1 MGVFKIAQLLD
12 GDTNNVV
19 ITGGLVPKGAYDN
32 GTDYAVGDSVDYL
45 GSSYVM
51 FVNATAGTLP
61 TDTTKWQVIA
71 NKGATGATGATGAA
85 GATGA
90 TGQGVPT
97 GGTTGQALVKAS
109 NTNYDTAWSSAG
121 AGDMTAA
128 VYDPQA
134 IVGDAF
140 DQDNMTDGTTNK
152 NYTATEE
159 TKLAGIETSADVT
172 DAGNV
177 GSSIHGATAK
187 TTPVDADTMPLID
200 SAASNVL
207 KKVTWANVKAILK
220 SYFDTLYQA
229 VGSYITASSTDTL
242 TNKTI
247 DANGTGNNIS
257 NIEVAD
263 LATGVLDADLTSVAG
278 TDTTIPSAKATKTAL
293 DLKAPLASP
302 TFTGIVTLP
311 TGLTGVVRTD
321 SGVVSVD
328 TDVTDIVAAAST
340 IAAGKV
346 ELATDAETNTGTD
359 TGRAITPSNLEAWEG
374 SAQVT
379 TVGTLATGNA
389 TGIVSAASD
398 ITAGKVELATTAET
412 ETGTDTGRAVTP
424 DGLHDMAT
432 LAGAGWFLDEDDMVS
447 NSAVKTS
454 SQQAIK
460 AYVDANSGGT
470 VDTANT
476 PNANEYA
483 RFTDADTIE
492 GRTEAE
498 FKADMNLE
506 IGTDV
511 QAYSANLDEYAAVNP
526 TAAGLALLDDL
537 DASAQRTTL
546 GLVIGTNVQAYDA
559 ELAAV
564 AGLTSAADKGIQFTG
579 AGTAGTYDLTTAGKA
594 LLDDANA
601 AAQLVTLGVTST
613 AAELNILDGATLDVT
628 ELNYVDGVTSAIQT
642 QLDAKVA
649 KSTYDAHTV
658 LYATTDNTPVALTV
672 GEQTVVGRATGGN
685 IAAIAID
692 SDLSSVSGSDD
703 TIPSAKA
710 TKAMGDLK
718 LPLAGGTM
726 SGNITLGE
734 NTSVALDPAGSA
746 DGKYSGI
753 TVTGTGGATI
763 AFGDLVTLDKDDSR
777 WELVDI
783 SVAAAAT
790 GDARGLLGIAV
801 TSSSDGGALTILLHG
816 IIRADANFPA
826 LTIGAPVYAS
836 TTGDVVVAQPTTTDH
851 VIRIVG
857 YAMTADELY
866 FNPGN
871 TWTTHT

>member
-1 MGVFKIAQLLD
+1 MGSFKIVKIIGD
-12 GDTNNVV
+12 GLNNIVV
-19 ITGGLVPKGAYDN
+19 TGGLVPKGAYDN
-32 GTDYAVGDSVDYL
+32 GTDYAVGDSVDYQ

-51 FVNATAGTLP
+51 YVNATAGTLP
-61 TDTTKWQVIA
+61 TDTTKWQVLA
-71 NKGATGATGATGAA
+71 NKGATGATGSAGAA
-85 GATGA
+85 GATGP
-90 TGQGVPT
+90 TGPAGADGEGVPV
-97 GGTTGQALVKAS
+97 GGTTGQVLAKAS
-109 NTNYDTAWSSAG
+109 NDDYDTEWSSAG

-134 IVGDAF
+134 IAGDVF

-207 KKVTWANVKAILK
+207 KKVTWANIKATLK

-247 DANGTGNNIS
+247 DANGTGNAIS
-257 NIEVAD
+257 NLEVAD
-263 LATGVLDADLTSVAG
+263 LAPGVLDTDLSTVAG
-278 TDTTIPSAKATKTAL
+278 TDTTIPSAKATKAAL

-302 TFTGIVTLP
+302 TFTGTVTLP

-328 TDVTDIVAAAST
+328 TDVTDIVAAAS
-340 IAAGKV
+340 
-346 ELATDAETNTGTD
+346 D
-359 TGRAITPSNLEAWEG
+359 TA
-374 SAQVT
+374 
-379 TVGTLATGNA
+379 
-389 TGIVSAASD
+389 
-398 ITAGKVELATTAET
+398 AGKVELATTAET
-412 ETGTDTGRAVTP
+412 ATGTDATRAVTP
-424 DGLHDMAT
+424 DGLHDMTT
-432 LAGAGWFLDEDDMVS
+432 LAGAAWFLDEDDMVS
-447 NSAVKTS
+447 DSATKTA
-454 SQQAIK
+454 SQQSIK

-498 FKADMNLE
+498 LKADMNLE

-546 GLVIGTNVQAYDA
+546 GLAIGTNVQAYDA
-559 ELAAV
+559 ELAAL

-613 AAELNILDGATLDVT
+613 AEELNILDGATLDVT

-642 QLDAKVA
+642 QLDGKVA

-692 SDLSSVSGSDD
+692 SDLSSVSASDD

-726 SGNITLGE
+726 TGNITLGE
-734 NTSVALDPAGSA
+734 NASVALDPAGSA
-746 DGKYSGI
+746 DGKYSGT

-790 GDARGLLGIAV
+790 GDARGIIGIAV
-801 TSSSDGGALTILLHG
+801 TSSSDGGALTVLLHG